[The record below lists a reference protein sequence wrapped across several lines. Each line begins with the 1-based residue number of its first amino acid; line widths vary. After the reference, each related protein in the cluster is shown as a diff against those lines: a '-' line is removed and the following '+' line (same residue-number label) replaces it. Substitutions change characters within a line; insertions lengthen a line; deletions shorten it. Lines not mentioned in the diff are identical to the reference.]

1 MALMVGT
8 ASGSY
13 VSGGA
18 ANATTP
24 FTMGS
29 TDQIIIQGT
38 YGLPNDHELSREA
51 SRRLNYPET
60 SGSTTHLPTGFTT
73 PFTTIC
79 PTPYSRLRLFSVRD
93 GPRPRLCG
101 LSSYQC
107 SPPSRR
113 CPGSSL
119 PRAELTGTIL
129 IWSGLTALVAGS
141 SVMGPLSH
149 GQPMRHCSL
158 SPARGS
164 ELVTHDDVQRTGPSW
179 PLPGGYDSGNAPFN
193 VFGRDG
199 IGGSKE
205 VTLTTAQMPAHNHY
219 YDHYHTGSRTSTAR
233 TATTPRGVNGA
244 NIAGSG
250 YSYMVQDDDNVGSV
264 WTNSSSSEHQ
274 HAFATSWATV
284 SGASKPNTDNAG
296 SGQGH
301 PNLPPY
307 LPINF
312 IIKT

>member
-1 MALMVGT
+1 MTTNFPASLDTSAELPRDVGVNDT
-8 ASGSY
+8 LADRVHHTLHNNLSDA
-13 VSGGA
+13 VLKIEAVLGA
-18 ANATTP
+18 
-24 FTMGS
+24 GWS
-29 TDQIIIQGT
+29 T
-38 YGLPNDHELSREA
+38 
-51 SRRLNYPET
+51 
-60 SGSTTHLPTGFTT
+60 STTLRAEFISMQS
-73 PFTTIC
+73 TI
-79 PTPYSRLRLFSVRD
+79 SS
-93 GPRPRLCG
+93 
-101 LSSYQC
+101 LS
-107 SPPSRR
+107 
-113 CPGSSL
+113 GSSL

-129 IWSGLTALVAGS
+129 IWSGLTAPSGWQLCDGSAISRSTYAALFAITSTRFGAGNGTTTFN
-141 SVMGPLSH
+141 VPDL
-149 GQPMRHCSL
+149 
-158 SPARGS
+158 RGRFP
-164 ELVTHDDVQRTGPSW
+164 V
-179 PLPGGYDSGNAPFN
+179 GYDSGNAPFN

-205 VTLTTAQMPAHNHY
+205 VTLTPPQMPAHNHY
-219 YDHYHTGSRTSTAR
+219 YDHYHTGVTNLDGAHRHNTK
-233 TATTPRGVNGA
+233 GVNGA

-296 SGQGH
+296 SDQGH